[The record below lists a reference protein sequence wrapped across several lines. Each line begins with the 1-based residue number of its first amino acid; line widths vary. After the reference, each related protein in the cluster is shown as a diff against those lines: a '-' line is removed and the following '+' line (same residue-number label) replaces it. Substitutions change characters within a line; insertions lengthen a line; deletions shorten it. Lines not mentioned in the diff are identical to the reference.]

1 MVHVLGLRTRFLGEH
16 YREVRFERGEF
27 RATLQPT
34 EKPRSEQHKRRPRR
48 ATGIYV
54 VTALL
59 SAFTAVQAV
68 GQSATSTLRGRVSD
82 TRGHTVS
89 DAQLL
94 LYVGTRPKATATAVS
109 DHLGQFEFTHLASAS
124 DYRLSVTH
132 SGYVSIEAAG
142 ILLRA
147 GETRQLQITLDPR
160 RALTNAVSEV
170 NKEGVRQ
177 QVRTL
182 PVRGQAS
189 GTLETL
195 IPGAG
200 ATGGTF
206 GSFPVNGSRAQFN
219 TYIVSATNNLD
230 PFRSAE
236 AVGQGGAFGAP
247 AVLLPLD
254 AIQDIEVQTNTGAEY
269 GASGAAVLTTIKN
282 GGPKLH
288 GSVFEF
294 FDNDKLVANS
304 PITLLDRTWSVA
316 RAPA

>member
-1 MVHVLGLRTRFLGEH
+1 
-16 YREVRFERGEF
+16 
-27 RATLQPT
+27 
-34 EKPRSEQHKRRPRR
+34 
-48 ATGIYV
+48 
-54 VTALL
+54 
-59 SAFTAVQAV
+59 
-68 GQSATSTLRGRVSD
+68 VSD

-147 GETRQLQITLDPR
+147 GETRQLQIPR